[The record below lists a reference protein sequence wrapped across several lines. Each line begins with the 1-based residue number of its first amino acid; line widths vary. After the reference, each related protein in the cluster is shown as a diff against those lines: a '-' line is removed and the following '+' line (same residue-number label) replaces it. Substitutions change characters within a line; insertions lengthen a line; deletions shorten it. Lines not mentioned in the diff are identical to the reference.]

1 MKMRKTLSI
10 LAVMALPLIV
20 AAGPID
26 KERARQIASEFIT
39 DVSTRNASVMHRAPV
54 SHQLT
59 YKYAGY
65 DHLYT
70 FSDDKNGG
78 FVVVAGDDRIAQP
91 VLAYSETD
99 HVNMYALPA
108 VTQIMLQS
116 YEEQLASL
124 PPDYAP
130 AAAPEAS
137 QRELIYPL
145 LTSMW
150 HQYLPFRYNTPY
162 DENAGYNT
170 PVGCVALVL
179 SQLMYYWKYPSG
191 TTKTIPAYTTDSGY
205 DMPALPP
212 TTFDYSKMHD
222 NYEYVYSR
230 EEVNP
235 SDPAVAEVTKLMM
248 YTGCALKMNY
258 ATGGSAAVFDTD
270 AIAEYFKFDKGA
282 RRLMA
287 GNYPHAIWEEM
298 VYNELKAGRPVPYSA
313 GAIGNDNHQFI
324 IDGYDGKGLF
334 HANIGEIG
342 RGSDN
347 QYYRLGVIDQCREQV
362 TLVEFSGYNVYQ
374 AGIFGFQ
381 PDQGND
387 PVPVVSVDYGD
398 YALSK
403 TSFTRT
409 SAAVDFTGVKLKG
422 TMKRHDSNG
431 LKMDYGWGLYQDG
444 VLKQVL
450 YSSTTSKTSI
460 ALTASFNMGKNLPL
474 GTYQFFPIFRNQGA
488 EEWETYLEYEYTTE
502 DGTPMRHF
510 TATIGEKSLKIGVSS
525 TEPNITIDKV
535 EYFKAIE
542 GERLIARAFLTNGG
556 TNYENLLFFWIDG
569 KMRTGVGAYVDPGM
583 SDYVD
588 FYTAAPS
595 KGTHD
600 VKITTDY
607 DGNDIVFT
615 GKLKVTAV
623 PQYKLETSYTE
634 SGITYENGRG
644 RIHGRLDVVCKIKNV
659 GTTTYSNVIQGWCGV
674 YLKGEDGSLV
684 GDENLGYPRW
694 CWQKVWCVNLAP
706 GESIEIP
713 FSIGKEVFRPNDYFY
728 CVSVDYYDNNQ
739 RSERIYSTPYSIY
752 VDESG
757 LLGDVNNDGLINMND
772 VTAIINYILGKN
784 PGNFSSANAELNGD
798 GYINMQDVTAIIN
811 IILGR

>member
-1 MKMRKTLSI
+1 MRKTLSI
-10 LAVMALPLIV
+10 MAFLALPLVV

-26 KERARQIASEFIT
+26 RERAQQIANEFIT
-39 DVSTRNASVMHRAPV
+39 DVSARNASVMHRAPV

-59 YKYAGY
+59 YKDTGY
-65 DHLYT
+65 NDLYT

-99 HVNMYALPA
+99 HVNMYALPE
-108 VTQIMLQS
+108 VMQIMLLS

-124 PPDYAP
+124 PPNYAP
-130 AAAPEAS
+130 TANSETS
-137 QRELIYPL
+137 QHEVIYPL

-191 TTKTIPAYTTDSGY
+191 TTQTIPAYTTYSGY

-222 NYEYVYSR
+222 NYSYVYSR
-230 EEVNP
+230 DNVDPN
-235 SDPAVAEVTKLMM
+235 DPAVAEVTKLMM

-270 AIAEYFKFDKGA
+270 TIAKYFNFDKGS
-282 RRLMA
+282 RRLLA

-342 RGSDN
+342 KGSDN
-347 QYYRLGVIDQCREQV
+347 QYYRLGVIDHCEDQYSM
-362 TLVEFSGYNVYQ
+362 VEFSGYNVHQ

-381 PDQGND
+381 PDKGNN

-409 SAAVDFTGVKLKG
+409 SSAVDFTGIKLKG

-431 LKMDYGWGLYQDG
+431 LSMDYGWGLYQG
-444 VLKQVL
+444 GLLKQEV
-450 YSSTTSKTSI
+450 YSSTTSNTSV
-460 ALTASFNMGKNLPL
+460 ALNTSFNMGKGLPN
-474 GTYQFFPIFRNQGA
+474 GTYQLFPIFRNHGA

-510 TATIGEKSLKIGVSS
+510 TATIEEKKLQIGVSS

-535 EYFKAIE
+535 EYYRAFE
-542 GERLIARAFLTNGG
+542 GERLHARAYLTNGG

-588 FYTAAPS
+588 FHTAAPS

-607 DGNDIVFT
+607 EGKNIVYT
-615 GKLKVTAV
+615 GKLKVTAT
-623 PQYKLETSYTE
+623 PEYKLETSYTE
-634 SGITYENGRG
+634 RG
-644 RIHGRLDVVCKIKNV
+644 TLRKNNQWYIHGRLDVVCKIKNV
-659 GTTTYSNVIQGWCGV
+659 GTTTYSDMIQGTSDE
-674 YLKGEDGSLV
+674 YLRAEDGSITW
-684 GDENLGYPRW
+684 DEDLGYDRW
-694 CWQKVWCVNLAP
+694 CWRKVWWVNLAP

-713 FSIGKEVFRPNDYFY
+713 VSIGKEVFRPNDYFY
-728 CVSVDYYDNNQ
+728 SIGLNYYNNHGE
-739 RSERIYSTPYSIY
+739 SKYFYNKGY
-752 VDESG
+752 FLYLDEPWP
-757 LLGDVNNDGLINMND
+757 LLGDVNNDGWINMSD
-772 VTAIINYILGKN
+772 VTEVIYYILG
-784 PGNFSSANAELNGD
+784 SSTTALSLSTADLNGD
-798 GYINMQDVTAIIN
+798 GYINMSDATEIIN
-811 IILGR
+811 LILGR